1 MAKPF
6 KIVLVILGLLV
17 TLVVVAA
24 VGLVMTF
31 DPNDYRD
38 DIEQAVEDTTGRDLR
53 MTGPLSLSIFPWLG
67 VETESV
73 SLGNA
78 EGFGNEA
85 FAEIG
90 YFGVSI
96 RLLPLLSKQIE
107 IGTVRLEGMRLNL
120 ARDEN
125 GRTNWD
131 DLIEAFSDEDG
142 EAEAPVE
149 EPTPSTEGGFE
160 ITGLSVEAVEIED
173 AAVKWTDAAAGQSVV
188 LKGFNLSTG
197 RISPSATHPVPL
209 SMNFVVEVQEP
220 KTTLSIDLVTKLVAD
235 LDASQFSVEDLRL
248 EGTAEGADIPAG
260 KQQFNLAANINFDQ
274 EAGVLKLAD
283 LVLQAAGVTLN
294 GSLDGSGLNSD
305 SPSFNGQITSQTINP
320 RTVFRSLAIDLPE
333 TQDETTL
340 KSAGLDARF
349 SATTQSAELRK
360 LTVTLDDTT
369 LTGTAAVKDFETM
382 ALAFDLDVD
391 QFNLDRYLPPSS
403 EEEDTGSDSDE
414 STGDINDIELPLDA
428 LEGLNVDGRFA
439 IKTLVASGLT
449 FDDATLIVK
458 GKPGQ
463 PLQQSLTAKAYGG
476 DIRID
481 NRVAGAA
488 SQAPSYRFQG
498 SLDQLLFGDLLQDL
512 VDKDWLQGK
521 GLVTYDLTS
530 QGRTVGDLRKHL
542 SGTLKFGLSDG
553 AIKGIDI
560 SRVLTAA
567 EAKLRGQSA
576 DAESGGETRFNKF
589 GGSMSIKDGVA
600 KTTDFSAGA
609 DNLNVT
615 ATGSVNLVAMTLD
628 YALKPVL
635 TAAPSDSKLGALVGK
650 AIPVT
655 VTGPVTSPKIGIDI
669 KGLLKAEAQ
678 QRLDEEKAELREKAD
693 KEKERLQEKIDEEKE
708 RARDKLRDKLGGFL
722 NRKSDTSSEQSD
734 TDSTDGGS

>member
-142 EAEAPVE
+142 EAEAPAD
-149 EPTPSTEGGFE
+149 EPAPSTEGGFE

-235 LDASQFSVEDLRL
+235 MEASQFSVEDLRL

-403 EEEDTGSDSDE
+403 EEEDTGSDNDE